1 MKRSHSQNFRPALK
15 ALVLVGLGTSL
26 LVIFLLTE
34 QTPEETTQLSSFV
47 AHGIY
52 SALSFIGI
60 SLQPDSLPLL
70 NKLLRRLAHTAE
82 FFVVGFFVALAVLLW
97 FKRRLGLVKCRNLA
111 LGICVGLS
119 LFDQTHKLFVVG
131 REFDVLDLAFD
142 AAGYLLALLVVMMLH
157 RAIKDK
163 RKDKA

>member
-1 MKRSHSQNFRPALK
+1 MKRSYPNNFRPALK
-15 ALVLVGLGTSL
+15 AFVLVGLGISL
-26 LVIFLLTE
+26 LIIYLLTE

-60 SLQPDSLPLL
+60 SLQPDSLPFL

-97 FKRRLGLVKCRNLA
+97 FKRRFGSVKCRNLA

-142 AAGYLLALLVVMMLH
+142 AAGYLLALLVVMMLY
-157 RAIKDK
+157 RVVKDK